1 VENHPPSTLWT
12 TRNKG
17 RWIECIV
24 RLLPAGVDVE
34 IVVVGALLGKRRF
47 DTSEKAL
54 EFAEREKRE
63 WAVEGA

>member
-24 RLLPAGVDVE
+24 RLLAAGVDVE
-34 IVVVGALLGKRRF
+34 IAVDGALLGKRRF
-47 DTSEKAL
+47 DTSEEAL
-54 EFAEREKRE
+54 VFAQRKKQE
-63 WAVEGA
+63 WSSEDA